1 VVCLIVLVDDMRRK
15 MRKLWES
22 VVSVEHGL
30 DALTQMIFYPNAAAI
45 DELERPEVLSLLP
58 DIERRDILE
67 LGAGI
72 GQVFYAVFLPLY
84 ALAMERS
91 CCRLTSVCL
100 SVTLVS
106 SDHIR

>member
-1 VVCLIVLVDDMRRK
+1 VVCSIVLVDDMRRK

-22 VVSVEHGL
+22 VVSAEHGL
-30 DALTQMIFYPNAAAI
+30 DPLTQMIFYPNAAAI

-72 GQVFYAVFLPLY
+72 GQVFLCRILLVEFTYTRRTM
-84 ALAMERS
+84 LATIS
-91 CCRLTSVCL
+91 Q
-100 SVTLVS
+100 
-106 SDHIR
+106 DKGF